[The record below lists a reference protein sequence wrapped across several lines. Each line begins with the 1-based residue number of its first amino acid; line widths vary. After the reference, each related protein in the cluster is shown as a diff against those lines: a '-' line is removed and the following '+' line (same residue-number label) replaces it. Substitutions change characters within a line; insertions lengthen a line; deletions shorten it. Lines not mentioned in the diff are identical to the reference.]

1 MSSEALEQIWK
12 DVAYAGLRKGSFV
25 RGGGVETVA
34 RRHVEFNMEATVV
47 SGVTPFAAVECTKGS
62 TERRGYR
69 TIPNISKSRTK
80 KPSSMH
86 LRPFFVVPRAGAEF
100 FHRNNFIKCVHC
112 IGTWYTNGLVHI
124 RCVFPSFFATI
135 HTHSDRIIFAHLHWR
150 LRINAAIPLCF
161 NMSPQ
166 YSVQFSLLKLAARP
180 YTPISNVDDVSVR
193 VYICGTL
200 RSVRR
205 LGILTAHL

>member
-1 MSSEALEQIWK
+1 M
-12 DVAYAGLRKGSFV
+12 
-25 RGGGVETVA
+25 
-34 RRHVEFNMEATVV
+34 

-86 LRPFFVVPRAGAEF
+86 LRPLLVVPREGAGF

-124 RCVFPSFFATI
+124 RCVFPAFFAI
-135 HTHSDRIIFAHLHWR
+135 LHTHSDRIIFAHLHWR
-150 LRINAAIPLCF
+150 LRINAAIPRGF
-161 NMSPQ
+161 NVDRHNT
-166 YSVQFSLLKLAARP
+166 YSVQFSWLKLAPRL
-180 YTPISNVDDVSVR
+180 YTLISNVDDVSVR